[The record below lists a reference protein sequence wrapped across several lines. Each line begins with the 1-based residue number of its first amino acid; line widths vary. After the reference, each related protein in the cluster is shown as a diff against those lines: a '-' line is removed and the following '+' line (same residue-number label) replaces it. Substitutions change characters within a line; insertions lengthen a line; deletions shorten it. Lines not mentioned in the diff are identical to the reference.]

1 MKRWIPISLWIA
13 GQIACTRPV
22 PDQEVFPDLAFVGRG
37 FSKGVIPR
45 KNSCDAGDTSP
56 ALSWKGSPANTR
68 SFAVIA
74 TDIDSPLQSIKGPF
88 VHWLLYGIPA
98 DKRDLPEGIPG
109 QAQLPDGS
117 RQGTNGFDKI
127 GYGGPCPPGSSP
139 HRYLFDLYA
148 LDAPLNLP
156 GGAGE
161 PQVAEAMK
169 GHILAKGQLVAR
181 YQH

>member
-22 PDQEVFPDLAFVGRG
+22 PDQEVFPDLAFVGPG

-56 ALSWKGSPANTR
+56 ALSWKGSPANIR

-109 QAQLPDGS
+109 QLSCRMVRVRGRMASTRSATAAHVLP
-117 RQGTNGFDKI
+117 
-127 GYGGPCPPGSSP
+127 
-139 HRYLFDLYA
+139 
-148 LDAPLNLP
+148 
-156 GGAGE
+156 
-161 PQVAEAMK
+161 
-169 GHILAKGQLVAR
+169 AR
-181 YQH
+181 LRIDICLTCTRSMRR

>member
-1 MKRWIPISLWIA
+1 
-13 GQIACTRPV
+13 
-22 PDQEVFPDLAFVGRG
+22 
-37 FSKGVIPR
+37 
-45 KNSCDAGDTSP
+45 
-56 ALSWKGSPANTR
+56 
-68 SFAVIA
+68 
-74 TDIDSPLQSIKGPF
+74 